1 MGIFKNQTMKIVP
14 DSDMKK
20 ISVTLHVFDRTE
32 FYIWKINSKTCSAN
46 ALVFSSSKFEFVTKV
61 NPSKVRI
68 GTKRRSI
75 YTSPQNEN
83 LNLLVQ
89 IKFLNLFLY
98 SSLKIN
104 WSEQSFPGLE
114 SEDLC
119 SREDCYTLCC

>member
-1 MGIFKNQTMKIVP
+1 MYLIELKQFN
-14 DSDMKK
+14 
-20 ISVTLHVFDRTE
+20 
-32 FYIWKINSKTCSAN
+32 IWKINSKTCSAN

-68 GTKRRSI
+68 GTKRSSI

-83 LNLLVQ
+83 LNLLVR

-104 WSEQSFPGLE
+104 WSEQSFTGLG